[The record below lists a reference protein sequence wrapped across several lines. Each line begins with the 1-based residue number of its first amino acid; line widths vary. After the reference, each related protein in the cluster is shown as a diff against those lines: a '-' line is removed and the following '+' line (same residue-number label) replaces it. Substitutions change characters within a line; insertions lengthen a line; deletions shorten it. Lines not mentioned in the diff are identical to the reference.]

1 MCEVK
6 MSDISSVI
14 INGDNIVLKLI
25 ARITKADKDRN
36 QQFNLKDGKLNDG
49 SIMKFLFWFNKFL
62 MEEHN
67 LNLLN
72 FNEWNKSY
80 LTS

>member
-1 MCEVK
+1 MTMCEVK

-14 INGDNIVLKLI
+14 INGDNIIVKII
-25 ARITKADKDRN
+25 ARITKADKDWN
-36 QQFNLKDGKLNDG
+36 QQFNLEGKLNDG
-49 SIMKFLFWFNKFL
+49 SIMNFVLWFNKFL

-72 FNEWNKSY
+72 FNEWN
-80 LTS
+80 